1 MATQDEECRSDEMC
15 VMNNK
20 IRKEMTESQNGLGR
34 IENRCHYQKV
44 IFELDLESQVESGY
58 SRAGEKLS

>member
-20 IRKEMTESQNGLGR
+20 IRKEMT
-34 IENRCHYQKV
+34 KV
-44 IFELDLESQVESGY
+44 RTVWDG
-58 SRAGEKLS
+58 SRTDVITKR